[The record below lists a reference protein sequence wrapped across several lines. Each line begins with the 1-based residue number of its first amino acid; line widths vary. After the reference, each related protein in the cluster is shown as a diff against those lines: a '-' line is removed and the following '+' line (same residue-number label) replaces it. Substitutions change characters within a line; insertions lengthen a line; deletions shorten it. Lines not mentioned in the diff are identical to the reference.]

1 MVLSIKQAL
10 GMEKELSFIS
20 DSSLLDTEIIL
31 SFVMRQTREYVRAHD
46 DVRLSLTEEN
56 SFRKFLERRKRG
68 EPIAYI
74 VGKCFFWDFEL
85 IANSSVLIPRPET
98 ERLVELAIE
107 LVMKNQRRNYIAD
120 LGTGSGAIAIALA
133 RAFKDSFVHAVDISE
148 DALAVARLNANN
160 LGVENIE
167 FHKGSWFG
175 GLPGK
180 RFDLIVANPPYIK
193 NGDEHLLKKELSYE
207 PLNSLVSDDSGYA
220 ALNTIIDQSPKF
232 LRKDAW
238 LLLEHGYNQQEKVL
252 DRLKVN
258 GYSSLS
264 GHQDLSGVDRV
275 AIARWRK

>member
-31 SFVMRQTREYVRAHD
+31 SFVMHQTREYVRAHD
-46 DVRLSLTEEN
+46 DIRLSLTEEN

-148 DALAVARLNANN
+148 DALAVARINANN
-160 LGVENIE
+160 LDVENIE

-258 GYSSLS
+258 GYSSLI

-275 AIARWRK
+275 VVARWGK

>member
-160 LGVENIE
+160 LDVENIE
-167 FHKGSWFG
+167 FHKGSRLG

-207 PLNSLVSDDSGYA
+207 PLDSLVSDDSGYA
-220 ALNTIIDQSPKF
+220 ALNIIIDQSPKF

-238 LLLEHGYNQQEKVL
+238 LLLEHGYNQQGKVL

-275 AIARWRK
+275 VIARWRK

>member
-10 GMEKELSFIS
+10 GKEKELSFIS

-46 DVRLSLTEEN
+46 DVKLSLTEEN

-85 IANSSVLIPRPET
+85 ITNSSVLIPRPET

-107 LVMKNQRRNYIAD
+107 LVMKNQRRNCIAD

-133 RAFKDSFVHAVDISE
+133 RAFKNSFVHAVDISE
-148 DALAVARLNANN
+148 DALAVARLNANT
-160 LGVENIE
+160 LDVGNIE

-207 PLNSLVSDDSGYA
+207 PLSSLVSDDSGYA

-232 LRKDAW
+232 LKKDAW
-238 LLLEHGYNQQEKVL
+238 LLLEHGYNQQGKVL

-275 AIARWRK
+275 VIARWRK

>member
-10 GMEKELSFIS
+10 GKEKELSFIS

-46 DVRLSLTEEN
+46 DVKLSLTEEN
-56 SFRKFLERRKRG
+56 SFTKFLERRKRG

-85 IANSSVLIPRPET
+85 ITNSSVLIPRPET

-107 LVMKNQRRNYIAD
+107 LVMKNQRRNCIAD

-133 RAFKDSFVHAVDISE
+133 RAFKNSFVHAVDISE
-148 DALAVARLNANN
+148 DALAVARLNANT
-160 LGVENIE
+160 LDVGNIE

-207 PLNSLVSDDSGYA
+207 PLSSLVSDDSGYA

-232 LRKDAW
+232 LKKDAW
-238 LLLEHGYNQQEKVL
+238 LLLEHGYNQQGKVL

-275 AIARWRK
+275 VIARWRK

>member
-10 GMEKELSFIS
+10 GKEKELSFIS

-46 DVRLSLTEEN
+46 DVKLSLTEEN
-56 SFRKFLERRKRG
+56 SFTKFLERRKRG

-85 IANSSVLIPRPET
+85 ITNSSVLIPRPET

-107 LVMKNQRRNYIAD
+107 LVMKNQHRNCIAD

-133 RAFKDSFVHAVDISE
+133 RAFKNSFVHAVDISE
-148 DALAVARLNANN
+148 DALAVARLNANT
-160 LGVENIE
+160 LDVGNIE

-207 PLNSLVSDDSGYA
+207 PLSSLVSDDSGYA

-232 LRKDAW
+232 LKKDAW
-238 LLLEHGYNQQEKVL
+238 LLLEHGYNQQGKVL

-275 AIARWRK
+275 VIARWRK

>member
-46 DVRLSLTEEN
+46 DVKLSLTEEN

-85 IANSSVLIPRPET
+85 ITNSSVLIPRPET

-107 LVMKNQRRNYIAD
+107 LVMKNQRRNCIAD

-133 RAFKDSFVHAVDISE
+133 RVFKNSFVHAVDISE
-148 DALAVARLNANN
+148 DALAVARLNANT
-160 LGVENIE
+160 LDVGNIE

-207 PLNSLVSDDSGYA
+207 PLSSLVSDDSGYA

-232 LRKDAW
+232 LKKDAW
-238 LLLEHGYNQQEKVL
+238 LLLEHGYNQQGKVL

-275 AIARWRK
+275 VIARWRK

>member
-46 DVRLSLTEEN
+46 DVKLSLTEEN

-85 IANSSVLIPRPET
+85 ITNSSVLIPRPET

-107 LVMKNQRRNYIAD
+107 LVMKNQHRNCIAD

-133 RAFKDSFVHAVDISE
+133 RVFKNSFVHAVDISE
-148 DALAVARLNANN
+148 DALAVARLNANT
-160 LGVENIE
+160 LDVGNIE

-207 PLNSLVSDDSGYA
+207 PLSSLVSDDSGYA

-232 LRKDAW
+232 LKKDAW
-238 LLLEHGYNQQEKVL
+238 LLLEHGYNQQGKVL

-275 AIARWRK
+275 VIARWRK

>member
-107 LVMKNQRRNYIAD
+107 LIVKNQRRNCIAD

-133 RAFKDSFVHAVDISE
+133 RAFKNSFVHAVDISE
-148 DALAVARLNANN
+148 DALAVARLNADN
-160 LGVENIE
+160 LDVENIE
-167 FHKGSWFG
+167 FHKGSWFDE
-175 GLPGK
+175 LHGK

-193 NGDEHLLKKELSYE
+193 NGDDHLLKRELSYE
-207 PLNSLVSDDSGYA
+207 PLNSLVSDDSGYG

-258 GYSSLS
+258 GYSSLI

-275 AIARWRK
+275 VVARWGK

>member
-31 SFVMRQTREYVRAHD
+31 SFVMHQTREYVRAHD
-46 DVRLSLTEEN
+46 DIRLSLTEEN

-133 RAFKDSFVHAVDISE
+133 IAFKDSFVHAVDISE
-148 DALAVARLNANN
+148 DALAVARINANN
-160 LGVENIE
+160 LDVENIE

-220 ALNTIIDQSPKF
+220 ALNTIIDQSTKF

-258 GYSSLS
+258 GYSSLI

-275 AIARWRK
+275 VVARWGK

>member
-46 DVRLSLTEEN
+46 EVRLSPAEEN
-56 SFRKFLERRKRG
+56 SFRKFFERRKLG

-107 LVMKNQRRNYIAD
+107 LVMKNQRRNCIAD

-133 RAFKDSFVHAVDISE
+133 RAFKNSFVHAVDISE

-160 LGVENIE
+160 LDVENIE
-167 FHKGSWFG
+167 FHKGSWFD

-193 NGDEHLLKKELSYE
+193 NGDDHLLKRELSYE
-207 PLNSLVSDDSGYA
+207 PLNSLVSDDSGYG
-220 ALNTIIDQSPKF
+220 ALNKIIDQSPKF

-252 DRLKVN
+252 DRLKGN
-258 GYSSLS
+258 GYSSLI
-264 GHQDLSGVDRV
+264 GYQDLSGVDRV
-275 AIARWRK
+275 VVARWGK

>member
-46 DVRLSLTEEN
+46 DVKLSLTEEN
-56 SFRKFLERRKRG
+56 SFTKFLERRKRG

-85 IANSSVLIPRPET
+85 ITNSSVLIPRPET

-107 LVMKNQRRNYIAD
+107 LVMKNQRRNCIAD

-133 RAFKDSFVHAVDISE
+133 RAFKNSFVHAVDISE
-148 DALAVARLNANN
+148 DALAVARLNANT
-160 LGVENIE
+160 LDVGNIE

-180 RFDLIVANPPYIK
+180 RFDLIVANPPYK
-193 NGDEHLLKKELSYE
+193 QNGDEHLLKKELSYE
-207 PLNSLVSDDSGYA
+207 PLSSLVSDDSGYA

-258 GYSSLS
+258 GYSSLI

-275 AIARWRK
+275 VVARWGK